1 MRSTLKSLRHNIIV
15 NNKLT
20 RYALYVIG
28 EVLLIVIGI
37 GIAFSANNYSER
49 SKAKQESTLFLNDV
63 LQDLASDTIQL
74 NKMLKVLDDKLK
86 VEAWLIDKESFTDE
100 DLDSIK
106 MSVSPVKWS
115 FNINDRSFQNIQNSS
130 GNKLVGYENLYS
142 LISKYYIITKIRIEQ
157 NNQLEINKTSQND
170 DFYNTVLENLI
181 IDTNA
186 YQDYTIGAKIKSDR
200 KNTESEQNIT
210 NVVNSLSSIKTQNI
224 LKDKYAR
231 HNYLNLSLFIC
242 NIEAKSLY
250 KTIEKSIKLKN

>member
-1 MRSTLKSLRHNIIV
+1 MSLEE
-15 NNKLT
+15 KL
-20 RYALYVIG
+20 
-28 EVLLIVIGI
+28 
-37 GIAFSANNYSER
+37 
-49 SKAKQESTLFLNDV
+49 
-63 LQDLASDTIQL
+63 
-74 NKMLKVLDDKLK
+74 
-86 VEAWLIDKESFTDE
+86 
-100 DLDSIK
+100 
-106 MSVSPVKWS
+106 SVSPVKWS

-130 GNKLVGYENLYS
+130 GNKLIGYENLYS